1 VRAVAKNKD
10 KDKEPKTKKSKLR
23 TLFKWIRRASLV
35 AAIAG
40 GVRKVMTEQNEA
52 NKPPTV

>member
-1 VRAVAKNKD
+1 MCAVAKNKD
-10 KDKEPKTKKSKLR
+10 AEPKKKGKLR
-23 TLFKWIRRASLV
+23 TLFKWIRRVSLI

>member
-10 KDKEPKTKKSKLR
+10 AEPKKKKSKLR
-23 TLFKWIRRASLV
+23 MLFKWIRRASLV
-35 AAIAG
+35 AAIVG

-52 NKPPTV
+52 NKPPSV